1 MKLTRRATGVTPS
14 LTLQITAK
22 ASRLKAEGV
31 DVISFGAGEPD
42 FNTPKFISDAAK
54 EALDKGITRYTA
66 ASGTMELRTAV
77 CEHLKKTQGLD
88 YKPTQIIIS
97 NGAKHS
103 LSNAINVT
111 VEEGDEVIIPAP
123 YWLTYPELV
132 KLSGGIPVYVDTKES
147 NYKLTPELL
156 KKYITPK
163 TVGVFINNPCN
174 PTGVVYTKEDIYA
187 LAKELENHENVWIY
201 SDEIY
206 DQLAYEDEIIS
217 IATYSEKIKERTI
230 LINGVSKTYAMTGWR
245 IGFSASE
252 PNVAKAMGSIQSHST
267 SNPNSMAQ
275 YATIAALT
283 DPKGDEFLA
292 KMRKVFD
299 NRRRL
304 MIKLL
309 QEAGQTIIQPKGA
322 FYVMIDVSSYFGKT
336 YKGKEIKQALHIA
349 ELLLDEENVAV
360 IPCES
365 FGASDFIR
373 LSYATSENDITRGLE
388 RIISFFKKI
397 G

>member
-22 ASRLKAEGV
+22 AGRLRAEGV
-31 DVISFGAGEPD
+31 DVVSFGAGEPD
-42 FNTPKFISDAAK
+42 FNTPEFISDAAK
-54 EALDKGITRYTA
+54 KALDKGITKYTA

-77 CEHLKKTQGLD
+77 CERIKKTQGLD
-88 YKPTQIIIS
+88 YQPTQIIIS

-103 LSNAINVT
+103 LSNAINAT

-132 KLSGGIPVYVDTKES
+132 KLSGGIPVFVDTKES

-156 KKYITPK
+156 KKHITPK
-163 TVGVFINNPCN
+163 TVGIFINNPGN
-174 PTGVVYTKEDIYA
+174 PTGVVYTKNEIYA
-187 LAKELENHENVWIY
+187 LAKELENHENIWIY

-206 DQLAYEDEIIS
+206 DQLAYEDEVVS
-217 IATYSEKIKERTI
+217 IATYSEKIKNRTI
-230 LINGVSKTYAMTGWR
+230 LINGVSKSYAMTGWR
-245 IGFSASE
+245 IGYSASE
-252 PNVAKAMGSIQSHST
+252 PSVAKAMGSIQSHST
-267 SNPNSMAQ
+267 SNPNSIAQ
-275 YATIAALT
+275 YATVAALS
-283 DPKGDEFLA
+283 DPRGDEFLA
-292 KMRKVFD
+292 EMRQVFD

-309 QEAGQTIIQPKGA
+309 QESGQVIIQPKGA
-322 FYVMIDVSSYFGKT
+322 FYVMIDVSPYFGKT

-365 FGASDFIR
+365 FGAPDFIR
-373 LSYATSENDITRGLE
+373 LSYATSENDIKRGLE
-388 RIISFFKKI
+388 RVNSFFKKI